1 MFFNIL
7 IGNCDGET
15 VRLRR
20 NISPCE
26 DGSIVVS
33 LSPEEVGCAKW
44 VKIEM
49 PAFSAVAGDEGY
61 YVSAYNGGA
70 LTYFTGRSD
79 CDLFDDDIG
88 GTAVSMPIFGVRK
101 EGRAYLAICRG
112 MTYDSKFVPVCHDNE
127 YSCYLYVDTDNE
139 IPYESIELLILPI
152 NDEDADYSAIA
163 RRYREYQL
171 GRGVCKP
178 LSEKIRDNQKLKY
191 LSDSVNIRIRMGWKP
206 VPPEIE
212 EQTPENEP
220 EMKVACTF
228 YDVEELIDELKSLG
242 VEKADICLVGYN
254 KSGHDGRWPQLF
266 PIEEKFGGEEGLKK
280 LIKKAKDAGY
290 YLNFHT
296 NCVDAY
302 SIADVFSED
311 IIMRHKDGSLSTHP
325 VSFSA
330 GKPYRLCP
338 PSIFDYFVSNLDK
351 LTELG
356 ADGAHYIDCLT
367 VIAPRKCYDK
377 RHPLNR
383 KQWTAWMN
391 RFFVEAKKRFG
402 SVSSE
407 GGMDFAAEVLD
418 FALYSAWKV
427 LGEKERA
434 IVDDFVPLWQL
445 VYHGIMLYNATTE
458 TVNYTVKG
466 MENHLK
472 QYEYGGRP
480 SAYCFSRFQSGN
492 VDFLGLEDI
501 VLGEGDAT
509 KIAAEKIAEMDREY
523 KKHASTVLAFMDKHE
538 KLSEGVYKTT
548 YSNGTSVVCDYN
560 DGSIKINEK

>member
-1 MFFNIL
+1 
-7 IGNCDGET
+7 
-15 VRLRR
+15 
-20 NISPCE
+20 
-26 DGSIVVS
+26 
-33 LSPEEVGCAKW
+33 
-44 VKIEM
+44 
-49 PAFSAVAGDEGY
+49 
-61 YVSAYNGGA
+61 
-70 LTYFTGRSD
+70 
-79 CDLFDDDIG
+79 
-88 GTAVSMPIFGVRK
+88 
-101 EGRAYLAICRG
+101 
-112 MTYDSKFVPVCHDNE
+112 
-127 YSCYLYVDTDNE
+127 
-139 IPYESIELLILPI
+139 
-152 NDEDADYSAIA
+152 
-163 RRYREYQL
+163 
-171 GRGVCKP
+171 
-178 LSEKIRDNQKLKY
+178 
-191 LSDSVNIRIRMGWKP
+191 IRMGWKP

-228 YDVEELIDELKSLG
+228 SDVEELIDELKKLG

-356 ADGAHYIDCLT
+356 ADGALYIDCLT

>member
-1 MFFNIL
+1 MQ
-7 IGNCDGET
+7 
-15 VRLRR
+15 
-20 NISPCE
+20 
-26 DGSIVVS
+26 
-33 LSPEEVGCAKW
+33 W
-44 VKIEM
+44 VKLEM
-49 PAFSAVAGDEGY
+49 PEFSASAGDEGY

-70 LTYFTGRSD
+70 LTYFTEREYS
-79 CDLFDDDIG
+79 DLFDDDIG
-88 GTAVSMPIFGVRK
+88 GTAVAMPIFGVRK

-112 MTYDSKFVPVCHDNE
+112 MTYDSKFVSVCKDNN
-127 YSCYLYVDTDNE
+127 YSCYLFVDTDGDM
-139 IPYESIELLILPI
+139 PYEPIELLIIPV
-152 NDEDADYSAIA
+152 EGDADYSTIA
-163 RRYREYQL
+163 RRYRRYQL
-171 GRGVCKP
+171 ERGACKP
-178 LSEKIRDNQKLKY
+178 LSEKIKGNEKLEY
-191 LSDSVNIRIRMGWKP
+191 LSQSVNIGIRMGRRP

-228 YDVEELIDELKSLG
+228 ADVEELIDELKKNG

-266 PIEEKFGGEEGLKK
+266 PIEEKFGGEEDLKK
-280 LIKKAKDAGY
+280 LIKKAKEAGY

-302 SIADVFSED
+302 SIADIFSED
-311 IIMRHKDGSLSTHP
+311 IIMRHKDGSLSTHS

-330 GKPYRLCP
+330 GKPYRICP
-338 PSIFDYFVSNLDK
+338 SAIFDYFVSNLNR
-351 LTELG
+351 LAELG

-383 KQWTAWMN
+383 KQWTECMN
-391 RFFVEAKKRFG
+391 RFFEEAKKLFG

-407 GGMDFAAEVLD
+407 GGIDFSAGVLD

-427 LGEKERA
+427 LGKKERA
-434 IVDDFVPLWQL
+434 IVDEFVPLWQL

-458 TVNYTVKG
+458 TVNYPVKG

-501 VLGEGDAT
+501 VLGKGEAT
-509 KIAAEKIAEMDREY
+509 KLAAEKIAEMDREY
-523 KKHASTVLAFMDKHE
+523 RQYYSTVVAFMDKHE
-538 KLSEGVYKTT
+538 KISDGVFRTT
-548 YSNGTSVVCDYN
+548 YSNGISVICDYN
-560 DGSIKINEK
+560 IGSITLDK